1 MTASIDNFHLPDSFS
16 KTANL
21 ISLGHAQEFSIDAT
35 SEKMYVEIY
44 VVTHN
49 NKHTDTLVKCCMN
62 THLVNNPKTRES
74 LHYYIKSVTGVGNAS
89 MQMYTFRT
97 SSKDDYEKMK
107 DKFLN
112 AVSIIENMPV
122 LILRK
127 LDLHEFIPDPCDIKR
142 Y

>member
-1 MTASIDNFHLPDSFS
+1 MAASIDNFHLPESFS
-16 KTANL
+16 KTANI
-21 ISLGHAQEFSIDAT
+21 ISLGHAQECSIDAA

-49 NKHTDTLVKCCMN
+49 NKHIDIFVRCCMN
-62 THLVNNPKTRES
+62 TRLVNNPKTCES
-74 LHYYIKSVTGVGNAS
+74 LHNYIKFVTGVGNAN

-97 SSKDDYEKMK
+97 SSKVDYDKMK

-127 LDLHEFIPDPCDIKR
+127 LDLSEFIPDPCNTKAF
-142 Y
+142 